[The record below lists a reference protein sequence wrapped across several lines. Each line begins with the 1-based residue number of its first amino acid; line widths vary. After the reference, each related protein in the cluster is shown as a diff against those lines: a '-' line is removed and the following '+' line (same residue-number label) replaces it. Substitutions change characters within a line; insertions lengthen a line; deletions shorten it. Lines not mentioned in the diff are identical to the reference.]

1 MIDDMDAKAAHV
13 DLSKEDD
20 NMFVR
25 RTFATREDFRIAL
38 SIYAINRSASNSLG
52 TRNITWLMNVMI
64 KKLL

>member
-1 MIDDMDAKAAHV
+1 
-13 DLSKEDD
+13 LSKEDD